1 MTIELNDSEVE
12 LLTILYNILIFYLIF
27 RIFISLK

>member
-12 LLTILYNILIFYLIF
+12 LLTILYNILICYLIF
-27 RIFISLK
+27 RIIISLK